1 MVSPVATT
9 LIVAALLA
17 AGWSSV
23 LVVLNRTPG
32 YALLGALGA
41 VEAGLLVQAIVGI
54 VSLIGTDRPV
64 DSATFVGY
72 LIGSLLILP
81 AGVAWSLGERSRWG
95 PGVMAIAC
103 LAIPVVIVR
112 LQQIWGGLGA

>member
-1 MVSPVATT
+1 MIGQVATA
-9 LIVAALLA
+9 LIVAALVA

-23 LVVLNRTPG
+23 LVVLNRNPG

-41 VEAGLLVQAIVGI
+41 MEVGLLVQAIIGI
-54 VSLIGTDRPV
+54 VSLTGTDRPV
-64 DSATFVGY
+64 DSTTFVGY

-81 AGVAWSLGERSRWG
+81 AGVAWSLGERSRWA
-95 PGVMAIAC
+95 PGVVAIAC
-103 LAIPVVIVR
+103 LVIPVVIVR